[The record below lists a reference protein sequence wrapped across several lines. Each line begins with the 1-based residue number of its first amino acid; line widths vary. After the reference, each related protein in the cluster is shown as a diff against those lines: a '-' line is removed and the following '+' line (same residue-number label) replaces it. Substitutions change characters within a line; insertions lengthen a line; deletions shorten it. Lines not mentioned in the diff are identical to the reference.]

1 MSYTAKNYMTPGGE
15 ELHIGGKLIFEG
27 SGSFGGDLM
36 EAQADSTATSVAN
49 LKEDFNGLL
58 AKLRTAGLMAS
69 SD

>member
-27 SGSFGGDLM
+27 DGSLEGGLIA
-36 EAQADSTATSVAN
+36 AQTDSTATSVAA
-49 LKEDFNGLL
+49 LKEDFNDLL

-69 SD
+69 ST